1 MGPFSPD
8 QKLGATILSH
18 SPWILRLIIAV
29 SRLTRCKVFQVQSVN
44 IRTEFTAATDPDICW
59 SRMHLTE
66 ELSN

>member
-29 SRLTRCKVFQVQSVN
+29 SRLTRCKVFQVQSV
-44 IRTEFTAATDPDICW
+44 T
-59 SRMHLTE
+59 S
-66 ELSN
+66 ELNSQQPLILIFVGQGFI